1 MSVPAAHPASSDP
14 TAGGRL
20 GALATVVARETV
32 VVLGFALALAVASR
46 IVLPLG
52 FTPVPV
58 TAQTFVVLVGGVLLG
73 SRRAGGGGLAYL
85 ALGVAGVPWFATGGA
100 TLGYI
105 AGFVLAA
112 LLVGRAAEAGRLDR
126 RRSALGVMAVAHAVI
141 YVLGATWLAIYLGV
155 GPVAALTLGVVP
167 FLLGDA
173 IKVVVAATIAPS
185 LVRIVR

>member
-73 SRRAGGGGLAYL
+73 SHRAGGGGLTYL
-85 ALGVAGVPWFATGGA
+85 TLGVAGVPWFATGGA

-105 AGFVLAA
+105 AGFALAA

-126 RRSALGVMAVAHAVI
+126 RGTALLVMAGAHATI
-141 YVLGATWLAIYLGV
+141 YVLGATWLARFLGV
-155 GPVAALTLGVVP
+155 GPVAALSLGVVP
-167 FLLGDA
+167 FLIGDV

>member
-1 MSVPAAHPASSDP
+1 M
-14 TAGGRL
+14 

-32 VVLGFALALAVASR
+32 LALGFALAIAIASR
-46 IVLPLG
+46 IVLPLV

-58 TAQTFVVLVGGVLLG
+58 TAQTFVVLVGAVLLG
-73 SRRAGGGGLAYL
+73 SRRAGGGGLTYL
-85 ALGVAGVPWFATGGA
+85 VLGVAGVPWFATGGA

-126 RRSALGVMAVAHAVI
+126 RGIALGVMAVAHATI
-141 YVLGATWLAIYLGV
+141 YVLGATWLALFLGV

-167 FLLGDA
+167 FLFGDMV
-173 IKVVVAATIAPS
+173 KVVVAATIAPA
-185 LVRIVR
+185 LVRVSRG

>member
-1 MSVPAAHPASSDP
+1 MSVPASHPAASGP
-14 TAGGRL
+14 AARGRVM
-20 GALATVVARETV
+20 ALSVVLARETV
-32 VVLGFALALAVASR
+32 SILGFALALAAASR

-73 SRRAGGGGLAYL
+73 ARRAGSGGLAYL
-85 ALGVAGVPWFATGGA
+85 AMGVAGVPWFATGGA

-105 AGFVLAA
+105 AGFALAA
-112 LLVGRAAEAGRLDR
+112 VLVGRAADAGRLEGR
-126 RRSALGVMAVAHAVI
+126 GSALAVMAGAHAAI
-141 YVLGATWLAIYLGV
+141 YVLGATWLALFLGV
-155 GPVAALTLGVVP
+155 GPGTALTLGVVP

-185 LVRIVR
+185 LVRVSR

>member
-1 MSVPAAHPASSDP
+1 MSIPASHPSSSNP
-14 TAGGRL
+14 TAGGRT
-20 GALATVVARETV
+20 GALATVIARETV
-32 VVLGFALALAVASR
+32 LVLGFALAIALASR
-46 IVLPLG
+46 IALPLG

-58 TAQTFVVLVGGVLLG
+58 TAQTFVLLVGGVLLG

-105 AGFVLAA
+105 GGFVLAA
-112 LLVGRAAEAGRLDR
+112 LFVGRAAEAGRFDR
-126 RRSALGVMAVAHAVI
+126 RGTALLVMACAHAAI
-141 YVLGATWLAIYLGV
+141 YVLGATWLALFLGV

-173 IKVVVAATIAPS
+173 VKVVIAATIAPS
-185 LVRIVR
+185 LVRMSR